1 MSYFHPER
9 IPALPARRRRA
20 ARLQLEEVVRRSA
33 RTPRRRPP
41 LVVAAAIAIV
51 LISTGAAAFAVATS
65 APVTNKH
72 QARCFTVADTSGHY
86 TTVAVA
92 GTPGTQ
98 GQVKNAHA
106 LCAALYR
113 EGYLK
118 KGATRINTHPRRGTH
133 PVPHLVVCTW
143 RDGSAAVFPGGN
155 GTCGRLDLPAAARR

>member
-1 MSYFHPER
+1 MTYFHPER
-9 IPALPARRRRA
+9 MPALPARRRMA

-41 LVVAAAIAIV
+41 VVIAAAIAIV

-65 APVTNKH
+65 QPVTNEH
-72 QARCFTVADTSGHY
+72 QARCFTVADTSGY
-86 TTVAVA
+86 NTTVAVP
-92 GTPGTQ
+92 GKPGTQ
-98 GQVKNAHA
+98 GQVKNAHV

-118 KGATRINTHPRRGTH
+118 EGAKRINLHPSRGTH
-133 PVPHLVVCTW
+133 PVPHLAICTW
-143 RDGSAAVFPGGN
+143 SDGTAAVFPGGK

>member
-9 IPALPARRRRA
+9 MPVLPAGRRRA

-41 LVVAAAIAIV
+41 VVIAAAIAIV
-51 LISTGAAAFAVATS
+51 LISIGAAAFAVATS
-65 APVTNKH
+65 APVTNRH
-72 QARCFTVADTSGHY
+72 LARCFTVAEKSGY
-86 TTVAVA
+86 FTTAGVA
-92 GTPGTQ
+92 GKPGTR

-113 EGYLK
+113 QGYLEK
-118 KGATRINTHPRRGTH
+118 AAKHISRNPKRGTH
-133 PVPHLVVCTW
+133 PVPHLVICIW
-143 RDGSAAVFPGGN
+143 SDGSAAVFPGRK